1 MPHPPYPLP
10 RGKGG
15 YNVECAAHVRAIF
28 KKRRICY
35 GSRDVRRQSPT
46 SVLSAVCVCRG
57 RCPASPQADPAS
69 RLPASRTSPRLI
81 QNAPTSVPSCLSP
94 RERWQRVALTKRGRR
109 RTPKAFENVPAVA
122 MPSQSPAVT
131 APPKGEPRQNRTRI
145 RAFLPLPM
153 GEVAMPQGIDGEGR
167 RGDNPHPIVH
177 CPLSIIH
184 Y

>member
-1 MPHPPYPLP
+1 MP
-10 RGKGG
+10 
-15 YNVECAAHVRAIF
+15 
-28 KKRRICY
+28 
-35 GSRDVRRQSPT
+35 SQSP
-46 SVLSAVCVCRG
+46 SVTAPPKGEPRHTPTPALERSCLSPRERWRRVALTERG
-57 RCPASPQADPAS
+57 RRRTPKAFENVPAVAMPSQSPSVTAPPKGEPRQTPTPASE
-69 RLPASRTSPRLI
+69 
-81 QNAPTSVPSCLSP
+81 PSCLSP